1 MSVYIAIKA
10 GTSTVLCK
18 VCSTHYETM
27 REKAGSLGGVV
38 TNADWYKQKFG
49 SDPSVGMD
57 RIGPNGPW
65 KQRPKNL
72 TSINQQI
79 HSARA
84 DHRKSAARITQEMQ
98 ERRRQID
105 EMYK

>member
-1 MSVYIAIKA
+1 MSVYIAIKP
-10 GTSTVLCK
+10 GTSEVLCN

-49 SDPSVGMD
+49 VDPSAKMD

-72 TSINQQI
+72 TSINQQM
-79 HSARA
+79 HSARSA
-84 DHRKSAARITQEMQ
+84 HRKSAASITQEMQ

-105 EMYK
+105 EMHK